1 MANSKPFVVSN
12 VFHETA
18 FSPEED
24 SGAEAAGPA
33 TNVYQGT
40 VVGPSWGFDKAG
52 IPTCAG
58 YDTQDPAVSR
68 RESSVKLTDTY
79 PIAYPQAVKPTFYA
93 TWSPPPSPDLSSFPS
108 QSWTIVIDGNTKM
121 AKSPK
126 TACGNENTSSMSDA
140 TISGISRTPS
150 DSYGPFRSTSP
161 TSSSATVIGT
171 SASPAKLG
179 LDGIA
184 KVSSPTKGPSAKV
197 SHTTCAATIIFSR
210 NAIAA
215 SISTLTGFWE
225 IGNRT
230 RTTAKYAGET
240 AFFLPPFCF
249 FRGFLALASFNRST
263 STAADSYMSSQ
274 TKSAQ
279 DPVDIC

>member
-1 MANSKPFVVSN
+1 RPVVTGNCRTTSTSN
-12 VFHETA
+12 
-18 FSPEED
+18 
-24 SGAEAAGPA
+24 
-33 TNVYQGT
+33 
-40 VVGPSWGFDKAG
+40 
-52 IPTCAG
+52 
-58 YDTQDPAVSR
+58 R
-68 RESSVKLTDTY
+68 KLTLPK

-161 TSSSATVIGT
+161 T
-171 SASPAKLG
+171 
-179 LDGIA
+179 
-184 KVSSPTKGPSAKV
+184 PTKGPSAKV

-240 AFFLPPFCF
+240 AFLLPPFCF